1 MKNKF
6 FKLYY
11 NPKIIGAKNIP
22 SNGPVILCGN
32 HLNPLDYKLVSCATK
47 RNIVWYKQNNLE
59 EVKKE
64 LKNNGIVG
72 IFPEKVINIYRLL
85 QIDIMLLEQE
95 INKINSCK
103 YMRGT
108 ECMNEVAR
116 IRNKIGLKL
125 QEIDLIKN
133 QLSLSG
139 ISVKDFDVILPF
151 NDDAIKLSNEYSA
164 LIVPFALTNDYSFR
178 SNNLKVIFGKS
189 CTISDN
195 NMDKEIL
202 ENKVRKLIYKNY

>member
-116 IRNKIGLKL
+116 IRNKIGLKISIIHRKYFFVCEVEL
-125 QEIDLIKN
+125 SEQINEEMKQKIIGDKGNNQIIKQKAEMIIEDSHN
-133 QLSLSG
+133 YYKGSSKPK
-139 ISVKDFDVILPF
+139 S
-151 NDDAIKLSNEYSA
+151 
-164 LIVPFALTNDYSFR
+164 SFGF
-178 SNNLKVIFGKS
+178 LKNRNAF
-189 CTISDN
+189 
-195 NMDKEIL
+195 
-202 ENKVRKLIYKNY
+202 IYI